1 MLQADLKV
9 LGGKFQGKLIPMTTR
24 RFLVG
29 REQDCHLR
37 PNSESVSRHHCA
49 FILDDFTIRLRDLGS
64 TNGTRVNDEL
74 IRSEVVLKDGDQ
86 IHIGKLQLELSIRK
100 VEVAEAPAAPPVV
113 LSSEPENEST
123 IRRAG
128 AETMIEL
135 PTMPELPVTG
145 SNPASDTAILGGANT
160 PAYGIPQYA
169 PPAYPQMPQM
179 PGMPQPTEGY
189 ALPPGYPAYPP
200 GYPPGYPQPYPQGYP
215 AMPPGYPGGYPAAMP
230 GYQPVAYAAVAAPPP
245 PAVEA
250 PSSAESAA
258 AAMPMRL
265 PPPESTGVKAPA
277 PAPAATPPKPGE
289 AAPKA
294 EEKPSQSAA
303 DIIKQYMQRR
313 TR

>member
-9 LGGKFQGKLIPMTTR
+9 LGGKFQGKLIPLTTK

-100 VEVAEAPAAPPVV
+100 AATAEADIPTPPVV
-113 LSSEPENEST
+113 LSSDPDNEST

-135 PTMPELPVTG
+135 PTMPELPAMG
-145 SNPASDTAILGGANT
+145 SPSTDTAILGGATT
-160 PAYGIPQYA
+160 PAYGMPQYA
-169 PPAYPQMPQM
+169 PPAYPQMP
-179 PGMPQPTEGY
+179 GMPQQPMEY
-189 ALPPGYPAYPP
+189 AMPPGYPAYPP
-200 GYPPGYPQPYPQGYP
+200 GYPAPMQGYP
-215 AMPPGYPGGYPAAMP
+215 PMPPGYPPGYPAPMP
-230 GYQPVAYAAVAAPPP
+230 GYQPMAYAAAVAEPAPPP
-245 PAVEA
+245 PAA
-250 PSSAESAA
+250 PTAAESAA
-258 AAMPMRL
+258 VMPMRL
-265 PPPESTGVKAPA
+265 PPPESTGVKE
-277 PAPAATPPKPGE
+277 PAAAPVAAPLKPGE
-289 AAPKA
+289 TPPKA